1 MNETIG
7 TNPYLVP
14 VAVVIAGLL
23 IAGAVVWNGNNPS
36 TGGEGAPQGATVDI
50 SDVKTDGAPFIGD
63 EDAPTTIAYWSDFQC
78 PFCKQFEINTFPLII
93 DKYVDTGDV
102 RIVFKDLQFLGP
114 DSTTAGVYAR
124 AVWELYPSRYWPWR
138 EAMYEAQ
145 DEEHGGF
152 GDEASIV
159 ALTKT
164 ISGIDA
170 TKVTQAT
177 KANKNTYET
186 MLAADRAEAGSFGIS
201 ATPSVIIDTQVIAG
215 AQAYAVFEAAIEATL

>member
-1 MNETIG
+1 
-7 TNPYLVP
+7 
-14 VAVVIAGLL
+14 
-23 IAGAVVWNGNNPS
+23 
-36 TGGEGAPQGATVDI
+36 
-50 SDVKTDGAPFIGD
+50 
-63 EDAPTTIAYWSDFQC
+63 
-78 PFCKQFEINTFPLII
+78 LII

-201 ATPSVIIDTQVIAG
+201 ATPSVIIGTQVIAG